1 MTCAACSCNSCKRK
15 KAAPVIHIDAPR
27 RSWHTRYLSE
37 LILVVACALSALV
50 AIKFVAPVTVIQGN
64 ELELRVEQLEK
75 HSILV
80 DATYHKGLK

>member
-1 MTCAACSCNSCKRK
+1 
-15 KAAPVIHIDAPR
+15 VIHIDAPR
-27 RSWHTRYLSE
+27 RHYTKYIRE
-37 LILVVACALSALV
+37 TTLIVACALSALA
-50 AIKFVAPVTVIQGN
+50 AIKFVAPVTVHQGN

>member
-1 MTCAACSCNSCKRK
+1 M
-15 KAAPVIHIDAPR
+15 
-27 RSWHTRYLSE
+27 
-37 LILVVACALSALV
+37 VVAGALFTLV
-50 AIKFVAPVTVIQGN
+50 AIKFVAPVTVHQGN